1 MTRTRSILLF
11 ATTVLFAIAPQFAQ
25 TPAKPSFDV
34 VSIKPT
40 APGQRGGGGGV
51 RGDKYTVSNITLKL
65 LVQTAYQRPS
75 TGGPVAQLQMIGAP
89 PWMDSDRY
97 DVQATADC
105 SSGPVSREQLQ
116 LMVRSLVEE
125 RFQLKAHM
133 ETRELAIYNLV
144 VAKDGPKIKRSEDQ
158 TPVTQT
164 QVQPPQLCAPL
175 PPPPTNPPIPLIPP
189 GQRGSPFDPASPA
202 PRGFMGGMFS
212 QSMIMLRGSAVTLT
226 SMIGM
231 MQQQVGRPVIDK
243 TELKG
248 LYDFTLRFS
257 PENLTS
263 PLGALAPPPPPPPP
277 GGAPPAPGTA
287 PASEPLPSIFTALQE
302 IGLRLEPTKG
312 PVEVLVIDSV
322 QKPTEN

>member
-11 ATTVLFAIAPQFAQ
+11 ATTVLFATAPQFAQ

-144 VAKDGPKIKRSEDQ
+144 VAKDGPKIKRSRGSDAGYADTGAATSALRSATASSNESADSVN
-158 TPVTQT
+158 PSRPARKPFRSSLAGPSWIHGRN
-164 QVQPPQLCAPL
+164 VQPV
-175 PPPPTNPPIPLIPP
+175 
-189 GQRGSPFDPASPA
+189 DDHASGIGRNA
-202 PRGFMGGMFS
+202 YEHDRYD
-212 QSMIMLRGSAVTLT
+212 ATT
-226 SMIGM
+226 SRTTRDRQNRIE
-231 MQQQVGRPVIDK
+231 R
-243 TELKG
+243 
-248 LYDFTLRFS
+248 
-257 PENLTS
+257 
-263 PLGALAPPPPPPPP
+263 
-277 GGAPPAPGTA
+277 
-287 PASEPLPSIFTALQE
+287 
-302 IGLRLEPTKG
+302 
-312 PVEVLVIDSV
+312 SV
-322 QKPTEN
+322 